1 MTQSIHTNLDNMKF
15 NLLLGNQRSF
25 KAALIALFLVSASTL
40 SFGQNRVYAHAQSSG
55 VFGVACLGCRIE
67 NALNAVGNNE
77 NDYSTMILGTALL
90 GGIQQ
95 TLIFPELR
103 PDTRLV
109 VGIGTDDIPLSVQL
123 LSGVTLETMNGGT
136 SNDDRRTIDVSLLKL
151 GATPNRGT
159 VEFKPSKP
167 YDGIRIGLTGGV
179 LSLGGGFRI
188 YYAYQDPL
196 VNIMANSQAGQITLD
211 ANIPLEGAEVA
222 LTNTSGKEV
231 YRTKLGSKTFNSQQP
246 EGVYFMTIQT
256 KEGKT
261 YSKKIMIK

>member
-1 MTQSIHTNLDNMKF
+1 MKF
-15 NLLLGNQRSF
+15 NLFSGSSSSL
-25 KAALIALFLVSASTL
+25 KAGLMALFLFSASAMSL
-40 SFGQNRVYAHAQSSG
+40 AQNRIYAHAQSSG
-55 VFGVACLGCRIE
+55 VFGVACLGCRID
-67 NALNAVGNNE
+67 NPLNAVGDNE
-77 NDYSTMILGTALL
+77 DNYSTMVLGTVLL

-95 TLIFPELR
+95 TLIFPDLR
-103 PDTRLV
+103 SDTRLV
-109 VGIGTDDIPLSVQL
+109 VGIGTDNIPLSVQL

-159 VEFKPSKP
+159 VEFKPTKP

-196 VNIMANSQAGQITLD
+196 MNIMAHSQNGQIILGGNVPLDGSEITLF
-211 ANIPLEGAEVA
+211 
-222 LTNTSGKEV
+222 NTSGKEV
-231 YRTKLGSKTFNSQQP
+231 FRSTLRSNTFESKQP
-246 EGVYFMTIQT
+246 EGVYIMNIQT

-261 YSKKIMIK
+261 YSRKILIK

>member
-1 MTQSIHTNLDNMKF
+1 MKF
-15 NLLLGNQRSF
+15 NLFSGSSSSL
-25 KAALIALFLVSASTL
+25 KAGLMALFLFSASTMSL
-40 SFGQNRVYAHAQSSG
+40 AQNRIYAHAQSSG
-55 VFGVACLGCRIE
+55 VFGVACLGCRID
-67 NALNAVGNNE
+67 NPLNAVGDNE
-77 NDYSTMILGTALL
+77 DDYSTMVLGTVLL

-95 TLIFPELR
+95 TLIFPDLR
-103 PDTRLV
+103 SDTRLV
-109 VGIGTDDIPLSVQL
+109 VGIGTDNIPLSVQL

-159 VEFKPSKP
+159 VEFKPTKP

-196 VNIMANSQAGQITLD
+196 MNIMAHSQNGQITLGG
-211 ANIPLEGAEVA
+211 NVPVEGSEVT
-222 LTNTSGKEV
+222 LFTTSGKEV
-231 YRTKLGSKTFNSQQP
+231 FRSTLRSNTFESKQP
-246 EGVYFMTIQT
+246 EGLYIMNVQT

-261 YSKKIMIK
+261 YSRKILIK

>member
-1 MTQSIHTNLDNMKF
+1 MKF
-15 NLLLGNQRSF
+15 NLFSGSSSSL
-25 KAALIALFLVSASTL
+25 KAGLMALFLFSASAMSL
-40 SFGQNRVYAHAQSSG
+40 AQNRIYAHAQSSG
-55 VFGVACLGCRIE
+55 VFGVACLGCRID
-67 NALNAVGNNE
+67 NPLNAVGDNE
-77 NDYSTMILGTALL
+77 DDYSTMVLGTVLL

-95 TLIFPELR
+95 TLIFPDLR
-103 PDTRLV
+103 SDTRLV
-109 VGIGTDDIPLSVQL
+109 VGIGTDNIPLSVQL

-159 VEFKPSKP
+159 VEFKPTKP

-196 VNIMANSQAGQITLD
+196 MNIMAHSRNGQIILGGNVPLDGSEITLF
-211 ANIPLEGAEVA
+211 
-222 LTNTSGKEV
+222 NTSGKEV
-231 YRTKLGSKTFNSQQP
+231 FRSTLRSNTFESKQP
-246 EGVYFMTIQT
+246 EGVYIMNIQT

-261 YSKKIMIK
+261 YSRKILIK

>member
-1 MTQSIHTNLDNMKF
+1 MKF
-15 NLLLGNQRSF
+15 TLLSESRFSF
-25 KAALIALFLVSASTL
+25 KTALVALFLISANTL
-40 SFGQNRVYAHAQSSG
+40 SFGQNRIYAHAQSSG
-55 VFGVACLGCRIE
+55 VFGVACLGCRVE
-67 NALNAVGNNE
+67 NAQNAIGDNE
-77 NDYSTMILGTALL
+77 DDYSTMTLGTALL

-95 TLIFPELR
+95 TLIFPDLR
-103 PDTRLV
+103 ADTRLV
-109 VGIGTDDIPLSVQL
+109 VGIGTDNIPLSVQL

-136 SNDDRRTIDVSLLKL
+136 SNEDRRTIDISLLKL

-159 VEFKPSKP
+159 VEFKPTKA

-196 VNIMANSQAGQITLD
+196 ISLMANSQDGSVTLD
-211 ANIPLEGAEVA
+211 GNIALEGSEVA

-231 YRTKLGSKTFNSQQP
+231 YRSKLKSKTFESGQP
-246 EGVYFMTIQT
+246 GGVYIMTLQT
-256 KEGKT
+256 KDGKT

>member
-1 MTQSIHTNLDNMKF
+1 MKF
-15 NLLLGNQRSF
+15 NLFSGSPSSL
-25 KAALIALFLVSASTL
+25 KAGLMALFLFSASTMSL
-40 SFGQNRVYAHAQSSG
+40 AQNRIYAHAQSSG
-55 VFGVACLGCRIE
+55 VFGVACLGCRID
-67 NALNAVGNNE
+67 NPLNAVGDNE
-77 NDYSTMILGTALL
+77 DDYSTMVLGTVLL

-95 TLIFPELR
+95 TLIFPDLR
-103 PDTRLV
+103 SDTRLV
-109 VGIGTDDIPLSVQL
+109 VGIGTDNIPLSVQL

-196 VNIMANSQAGQITLD
+196 MNIMAHSQNGKITLVG
-211 ANIPLEGAEVA
+211 NVPVEGSEVT
-222 LTNTSGKEV
+222 LFNTSGKEV
-231 YRTKLGSKTFNSQQP
+231 FRSTLRSNIFESKQP
-246 EGVYFMTIQT
+246 EGVYIMNIQT

-261 YSKKIMIK
+261 YSRKILMK

>member
-1 MTQSIHTNLDNMKF
+1 MKST
-15 NLLLGNQRSF
+15 LLSGSPFSF
-25 KAALIALFLVSASTL
+25 KTALIALFLFSANAV
-40 SFGQNRVYAHAQSSG
+40 SFGQSRIYAHAQSSG
-55 VFGVACLGCRIE
+55 VFGVACLGCHV
-67 NALNAVGNNE
+67 NNPQNAVGDNE
-77 NDYSTMILGTALL
+77 DDYSTMVLGTALL

-95 TLIFPELR
+95 TLIFPDLR
-103 PDTRLV
+103 SDTRLV
-109 VGIGTDDIPLSVQL
+109 VGIGTDNIPLSVQL

-136 SNDDRRTIDVSLLKL
+136 SNEDRRTIDISLLKL

-196 VNIMANSQAGQITLD
+196 ITLMAHSQDGQITLGG
-211 ANIPLEGAEVA
+211 NIPLEGSEVA
-222 LTNTSGKEV
+222 LVNTSGKEV
-231 YRTKLGSKTFNSQQP
+231 YRSKLKSNTFDSQLSG
-246 EGVYFMTIQT
+246 GVYIMTLQT

-261 YSKKIMIK
+261 YSRKVMIK

>member
-1 MTQSIHTNLDNMKF
+1 MKL
-15 NLLLGNQRSF
+15 NLLPGNRFSF
-25 KAALIALFLVSASTL
+25 QTVLTALILFAAHTL
-40 SFGQNRVYAHAQSSG
+40 SFGQSRIYAHAQSSG
-55 VFGVACLGCRIE
+55 VFGVACLGCRVDNPQ
-67 NALNAVGNNE
+67 NAIGDNE
-77 NDYSTMILGTALL
+77 DDYSTLVLGTVLL

-95 TLIFPELR
+95 TLSFPDLR
-103 PDTRLV
+103 SDTRLV
-109 VGIGTDDIPLSVQL
+109 VGIGTDNIPLSVQL
-123 LSGVTLETMNGGT
+123 LSGVTLETMNGGS

-159 VEFKPSKP
+159 VEFKPAKP

-196 VNIMANSQAGQITLD
+196 ITLTAHSKDGQITLGG
-211 ANIPLEGAEVA
+211 NIPLEGSEIT

-231 YRTKLGSKTFNSQQP
+231 YRSKLRSNSFESGQT
-246 EGVYFMTIQT
+246 EGVYILNIQT

-261 YSKKIMIK
+261 YSKKILVR

>member
-1 MTQSIHTNLDNMKF
+1 MKF
-15 NLLLGNQRSF
+15 NLLLRNNFSF
-25 KAALIALFLVSASTL
+25 KSALVALFLFSAQTL
-40 SFGQNRVYAHAQSSG
+40 FAQDRIYAHAQSSG
-55 VFGVACLGCRIE
+55 VFGVACLGCRVD
-67 NALNAVGNNE
+67 NPLNAVGGNE
-77 NDYSTMILGTALL
+77 DDYSTMVLGTALL

-95 TLIFPELR
+95 TLIFPDLR
-103 PDTRLV
+103 GDTRLV
-109 VGIGTDDIPLSVQL
+109 VGIGTDNIPLSVQL

-136 SNDDRRTIDVSLLKL
+136 SNEDRRTIDVSLLKL

-196 VNIMANSQAGQITLD
+196 IQLMAHSQNGQVTLSG
-211 ANIPLEGAEVA
+211 NVSVEGSEVA
-222 LTNTSGKEV
+222 LTNISGKEV
-231 YRTKLGSKTFNSQQP
+231 YRSRLKTNTFESNQP
-246 EGVYFMTIQT
+246 GGAYIMTLQT

-261 YSKKIMIK
+261 YSKKIIIK

>member
-1 MTQSIHTNLDNMKF
+1 MKINLPLGKKF
-15 NLLLGNQRSF
+15 SF
-25 KAALIALFLVSASTL
+25 KAGCMALFLFSSTTL
-40 SFGQNRVYAHAQSSG
+40 SFAQNRIYAHAQSSG
-55 VFGVACLGCRIE
+55 VFGVACLGCRVD
-67 NALNAVGNNE
+67 NPQNAVGFNE
-77 NDYSTMILGTALL
+77 DDYSTMVLGTALL

-95 TLIFPELR
+95 TLTFPDLR
-103 PDTRLV
+103 ADTRLV
-109 VGIGTDDIPLSVQL
+109 VGIGTDNIPLSVQL

-159 VEFKPSKP
+159 VEFKPAKP

-196 VNIMANSQAGQITLD
+196 ASIMAHSQNGQVTLGGNVPVEGSEITLY
-211 ANIPLEGAEVA
+211 
-222 LTNTSGKEV
+222 NTSGKEV
-231 YRTKLGSKTFNSQQP
+231 FRSTANSNTFEPKQP
-246 EGVYFMTIQT
+246 EGIYIMNVQT
-256 KEGKT
+256 REGKT

>member
-1 MTQSIHTNLDNMKF
+1 MKINLPLGKKF
-15 NLLLGNQRSF
+15 SF
-25 KAALIALFLVSASTL
+25 KAGCMALFLFSSTTL
-40 SFGQNRVYAHAQSSG
+40 SFAQNRIYAHAQSSG
-55 VFGVACLGCRIE
+55 VFGVACLGCRVD
-67 NALNAVGNNE
+67 NPQNAVGFNE
-77 NDYSTMILGTALL
+77 DDYSTMVLGTALL

-95 TLIFPELR
+95 TLTFPDLR
-103 PDTRLV
+103 ADTRLV
-109 VGIGTDDIPLSVQL
+109 VGIGTDNIPLSVQL

-159 VEFKPSKP
+159 VEFKPAKP

-196 VNIMANSQAGQITLD
+196 ASIMAHSQNGQVTLGGNVPVEGSEITLY
-211 ANIPLEGAEVA
+211 
-222 LTNTSGKEV
+222 NTSGKEV
-231 YRTKLGSKTFNSQQP
+231 FRSTVNSNTFEPKQP
-246 EGVYFMTIQT
+246 EGIYIMNVQT

>member
-1 MTQSIHTNLDNMKF
+1 MKF
-15 NLLLGNQRSF
+15 NLFSGSLSSL
-25 KAALIALFLVSASTL
+25 KAGLMALFLFSASSMSL
-40 SFGQNRVYAHAQSSG
+40 AQSRIYAHAQSSG
-55 VFGVACLGCRIE
+55 VFGVACLGCRID
-67 NALNAVGNNE
+67 NPLNAVGFNE
-77 NDYSTMILGTALL
+77 DDYSTMVLGTVLL

-95 TLIFPELR
+95 TLIFPDLR
-103 PDTRLV
+103 SDTRLV
-109 VGIGTDDIPLSVQL
+109 VGIGTDNIPLSVQL

-159 VEFKPSKP
+159 IEFKPAKP

-196 VNIMANSQAGQITLD
+196 MNITAHSQNGQITLGG
-211 ANIPLEGAEVA
+211 NVPLEGSEVT
-222 LTNTSGKEV
+222 LYNTSGKEV
-231 YRTKLGSKTFNSQQP
+231 FRSRLRSNTFEPKQP
-246 EGVYFMTIQT
+246 GGVYIMNIQT

-261 YSKKIMIK
+261 YSRKIGIK

>member
-1 MTQSIHTNLDNMKF
+1 MKF
-15 NLLLGNQRSF
+15 NLLLRNNFSF
-25 KAALIALFLVSASTL
+25 KSALVALFLFSAQIL
-40 SFGQNRVYAHAQSSG
+40 FAQDRIYAHAQSSG
-55 VFGVACLGCRIE
+55 VFGVACLGCRVD
-67 NALNAVGNNE
+67 NPLNAVGGNE
-77 NDYSTMILGTALL
+77 DDYSTMVLGTALL

-95 TLIFPELR
+95 TLIFPDLR
-103 PDTRLV
+103 GDTRLV
-109 VGIGTDDIPLSVQL
+109 VGIGTDNIPLSVQL

-136 SNDDRRTIDVSLLKL
+136 SNEDRRTIDVSLLKL

-196 VNIMANSQAGQITLD
+196 IQLMAHSQNGQVTLSG
-211 ANIPLEGAEVA
+211 NVSVEGSEVA
-222 LTNTSGKEV
+222 LTNISGKEV
-231 YRTKLGSKTFNSQQP
+231 YRSRLKTNTFESNQP
-246 EGVYFMTIQT
+246 GGAYIMTLQT

-261 YSKKIMIK
+261 YSKKIIIK